1 MRPQSSV
8 KTVHALG
15 LAIHKEPR
23 GHCVQVFTLKAGSV
37 AASCGSS
44 QSIEGSKLLPVL
56 ALDLA
61 VSQCGHHH
69 QAKLLS
75 LHNYAAEF

>member
-1 MRPQSSV
+1 M
-8 KTVHALG
+8 KTAHALA

-23 GHCVQVFTLKAGSV
+23 GHCVPVFTLKAGSV

-44 QSIEGSKLLPVL
+44 QSTGGSKLLPVL
-56 ALDLA
+56 ALALA
-61 VSQCGHHH
+61 VSQRGRHH